1 MIKTIVNTELPLAE
15 RLLVKKN
22 VIKGGTGRKRLCIV
36 TGTHGDELEGQ
47 MVCYEMARL
56 VQQHL
61 SQLDGTVEIYPA
73 LNPLGIDTIQ
83 RGVPNFDLDMN
94 RIFPGNEHGT
104 MAEQAA
110 YRICEDLKGADMV
123 IDIHSSNLYLR
134 ESPQVRINVLNEQQL
149 VPEARHLGVDFV
161 WVHDAATVLEATLA
175 HSLNS
180 TGTPCLVVEMG
191 VGQRINHYM
200 CQHLVK
206 GIFNLMQEMGMWNSL
221 PIPLKGETMDEDE
234 DEDNCLDRLTGDTI
248 PLLDPI
254 VCKGN
259 RVTFLNAEC
268 SGVFLTDLRTGKMVK
283 EGQSIGKIVDPLTG
297 SILSDVI
304 SPIDGFLFTIRAYPI
319 VYEGS
324 LMARIFQ
331 YNEEEL
337 DIVKAVSAAETNG

>member
-15 RLLVKKN
+15 RFLVKKN
-22 VIKGGTGRKRLCIV
+22 VISNGKGKKRICIV

-56 VQQHL
+56 VQENIDL
-61 SQLDGTVEIYPA
+61 LDGTVEIYPA

-83 RGVPNFDLDMN
+83 RGIPNFDLDMN

-123 IDIHSSNLYLR
+123 LDIHSSNLYLR
-134 ESPQVRINVLNEQQL
+134 ESPQVRINVLNEQTL
-149 VPEARHLGVDFV
+149 VPEAKHLGVDFV

-191 VGQRINHYM
+191 VGQRINHKM
-200 CQHLVK
+200 CSHLVD
-206 GIFNLMQEMGMWNSL
+206 GIFNLMASMGMWS
-221 PIPLKGETMDEDE
+221 GQTVEMDE
-234 DEDNCLDRLTGDTI
+234 
-248 PLLDPI
+248 PI
-254 VCKGN
+254 VCKGDN
-259 RVTFLNAEC
+259 VEFLNAEC
-268 SGVFLTDLRTGKMVK
+268 SGVFLTDLRTGMNVTA
-283 EGQSIGKIVDPLTG
+283 GQSIGQIVDPLEG
-297 SILSDVI
+297 SVLSDVK
-304 SPIDGFLFTIRAYPI
+304 SPVNGFMFTIRAYPI

-324 LMARIFQ
+324 LMARI
-331 YNEEEL
+331 Y
-337 DIVKAVSAAETNG
+337 KG